1 MRLWPR
7 APAALLGLFLLAA
20 APLAAAPVIEG
31 RFTLMDQEGRTVT
44 ESVLHGRPAL
54 LYFGFTSCPDVCPTD
69 LARIASVAAAVRKQ
83 YGIALRPVFITVDP
97 KRDRPKVVKAYVNA
111 FSPDFIGLTGT
122 PAQIADVA
130 RQYHVYY
137 KKVPIGDK
145 GAYTMD
151 HSTFVFLLDAK
162 GRYVAHYGRKL
173 TAAQIST
180 AAGTALQARGSDRR

>member
-1 MRLWPR
+1 MRAQAGPL
-7 APAALLGLFLLAA
+7 AVQLMSLVLLVA
-20 APLAAAPVIEG
+20 APLAAAPVTGG
-31 RFTLMDQEGRTVT
+31 RFALTDQEGRAVT
-44 ESVLHGRPAL
+44 ESILRGQPTL

-69 LARIASVAAAVRKQ
+69 LVKVASAVAAVKKRYGVAV
-83 YGIALRPVFITVDP
+83 RPVFITVDP
-97 KRDRPKVVKAYVNA
+97 ERDRPKKVKAYVNA

-122 PAQIADVA
+122 PEQIADVA

-151 HSTFVFLLDAK
+151 HSTFVFLLDPQ

-180 AAGTALQARGSDRR
+180 AVGTALAAR